1 MESIEMKS
9 IQNQNSKRAKIDAMR
24 MKDIIA
30 QLTDIIYFLCNA
42 KKSNISII
50 LDQFTNITEEEL
62 DSLNILFPQD
72 IENEKWTTGW
82 NTKIPEFILR

>member
-72 IENEKWTTGW
+72 IENEKWTTAEIQ
-82 NTKIPEFILR
+82 KSQSLY